1 MVPGVHDQPVGHE
14 QEVELAALGVPG
26 DLLDDRQVVV
36 TGCRAVVA
44 PSGGVI
50 AGTEHEHAEVHLA
63 PFRRHRDC
71 RPYVFAA
78 DMSRM
83 PRSASAYPAIP
94 TPATT
99 LWLTAAVCDAGP
111 RRIGF
116 EMWTSTVGD
125 FTCEMA
131 ATSAG

>member
-1 MVPGVHDQPVGHE
+1 MVPGVHDQTIGYE
-14 QEVELAALGVPG
+14 QEIELATLGMPG

-36 TGCRAVVA
+36 AGRRAVVA

-50 AGTEHEHAEVHLA
+50 AGAEHEHAEVHLA
-63 PFRRHRDC
+63 PLRRHGHC
-71 RPYVFAA
+71 RPYSFAA

-94 TPATT
+94 NPATT

-111 RRIGF
+111 RRIGRASCR
-116 EMWTSTVGD
+116 ERV
-125 FTCEMA
+125 
-131 ATSAG
+131 